1 MDIEIGRLPRARV
14 RAASRLLAA
23 AFADDGILSHY
34 LPGRRGRRLAIPA
47 FFAAVIHE
55 HLETTYA
62 ATAGRELVGVAAW
75 APPDPSTPALASRF
89 RARTRLLEVK
99 ALFPSSSRQL
109 FAGFRELE
117 RHHPPEP
124 HWYLAFAGVH
134 PARQGAGIGDALLQ
148 PAVAEADRAGVLC
161 YLETPFPRTHAFYQ
175 RLGFEIAST
184 SRPFPSAR
192 PLDIMIR
199 KPRPRAQIE

>member
-1 MDIEIGRLPRARV
+1 ME
-14 RAASRLLAA
+14 
-23 AFADDGILSHY
+23 H
-34 LPGRRGRRLAIPA
+34 RGRP
-47 FFAAVIHE
+47 
-55 HLETTYA
+55 
-62 ATAGRELVGVAAW
+62 ATAGQGPRRKPASGRRVRRRRHPQSLSPRPTRPPTRHSGLLRRGDSR
-75 APPDPSTPALASRF
+75 APRDDLRRHGRT
-89 RARTRLLEVK
+89 RARRGCRVGTARPVDSTSRVTVPCAHPPTRGGK
-99 ALFPSSSRQL
+99 RSSRARRASYSPVSASSNGTTRRSRTGISRSQ
-109 FAGFRELE
+109 
-117 RHHPPEP
+117 
-124 HWYLAFAGVH
+124 AFTS
-134 PARQGAGIGDALLQ
+134 RQGAGIGDALLQ